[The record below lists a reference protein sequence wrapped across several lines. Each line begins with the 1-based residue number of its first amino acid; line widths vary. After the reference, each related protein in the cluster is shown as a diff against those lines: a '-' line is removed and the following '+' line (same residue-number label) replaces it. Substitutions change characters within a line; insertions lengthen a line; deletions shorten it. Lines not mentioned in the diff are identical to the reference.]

1 MKEQKLA
8 PGYYKVV
15 RSHEEKARDYAVTP
29 ESVREMLSRVD
40 SKQIADAIAARI
52 GKTTVAGVRK

>member
-15 RSHEEKARDYAVTP
+15 RSSEEKKLDYALTA
-29 ESVREMLSRVD
+29 ELVREMLARVE
-40 SKQIADAIAARI
+40 SKQIADAIATRI
-52 GKTTVAGVRK
+52 GKTTVAGARK